1 MKPFI
6 DIGFIHLPTFY
17 LVMSLALLTVLS
29 FLSSRIEK
37 NKNFERK
44 TAFDLA
50 LVIMIFGF
58 IGGRLFHVVYEE
70 PSYYIR
76 FPLQIFQFWNGGYV
90 YFGGMLSALIA
101 SRVFL
106 NRKGE
111 KFLRWADFMAPVLS
125 LIYALGRLSCLFEGC
140 CYGKACDLPWSIN
153 GLHPTQLYMVI
164 AELVVFNIIIKLKM
178 RLEGQIFFTWLLLHS
193 ASRFAIEFYRNDDRG
208 FMLGNFISI
217 SQIISILLI
226 GLSLFF
232 LKVNR
237 SKI

>member
-125 LIYALGRLSCLFEGC
+125 LIYALGRLACLFEGC

>member
-58 IGGRLFHVVYEE
+58 IGGRLFHVIYEE
-70 PSYYIR
+70 PRYYLR

-101 SRVFL
+101 SHVFL
-106 NRKGE
+106 KRKGE

-125 LIYALGRLSCLFEGC
+125 LIYALGRLACLFEGC
-140 CYGKACDLPWSIN
+140 CYGKACNLPWSIN

-164 AELVVFNIIIKLKM
+164 AELVVFTVILNLKM
-178 RLEGQIFFTWLLLHS
+178 RREGQIFFTWLMLHS
-193 ASRFAIEFYRNDDRG
+193 ASRFAIEFYRDDDRG
-208 FMLGNFISI
+208 FMVENLLSI
-217 SQIISILLI
+217 SQIISLLLI

-232 LKVNR
+232 LKTDR

>member
-1 MKPFI
+1 MKPFF

-29 FLSSRIEK
+29 FLSSMVEK

-50 LVIMIFGF
+50 LVIMISGF
-58 IGGRLFHVVYEE
+58 IGGRLFHVIYEE
-70 PSYYIR
+70 PRYYLR

-90 YFGGMLSALIA
+90 YFGGMLSALFA
-101 SRVFL
+101 SRLFL

-125 LIYALGRLSCLFEGC
+125 LIYALGRLACLFEGC
-140 CYGKACDLPWSIN
+140 CYGKACNLPWSIN
-153 GLHPTQLYMVI
+153 GLHPTQLYMVL
-164 AELVVFNIIIKLKM
+164 AELVVFNIIFRLKV
-178 RLEGQIFFTWLLLHS
+178 RLEGQIFFTWLMLHS

-208 FMLGNFISI
+208 FMVGNLISI
-217 SQIISILLI
+217 SQIISLLLI

-232 LKVNR
+232 LRINR

>member
-29 FLSSRIEK
+29 FLSSRIKK

-125 LIYALGRLSCLFEGC
+125 LIYALGRLACLFEGC

-178 RLEGQIFFTWLLLHS
+178 RLEGQIFFTWLMLHS

-226 GLSLFF
+226 GMSLFF
-232 LKVNR
+232 LKANR